1 MMDKIG
7 KQKIL
12 IVDDEPSILKMLADM
27 IKILGYES
35 YQASN
40 GMDAVEIFQQHA
52 DEIAIVFLDI
62 LMPKMNGFQVYEEI
76 KKINPDVKVVVISGY
91 TNEPEILNFIAQNK
105 LRFFRKPFHIEDVVD
120 AIKKILETK

>member
-1 MMDKIG
+1 MDKIG